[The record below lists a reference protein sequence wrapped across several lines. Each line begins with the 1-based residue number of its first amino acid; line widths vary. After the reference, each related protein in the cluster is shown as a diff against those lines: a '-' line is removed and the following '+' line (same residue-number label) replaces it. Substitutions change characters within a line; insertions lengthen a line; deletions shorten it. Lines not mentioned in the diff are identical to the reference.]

1 MYMKFFLRAQAY
13 LLIALLSGPLY
24 AMSDVPDGLPDRI
37 VGDIG
42 AAVYT
47 SNLHIGTEGTQS
59 LVLPYAFFDYQ
70 RFFIRIDEVGIK
82 TFKMGYGY
90 LEVIG
95 KINLDSYKVK
105 SPFNA
110 TSINRSDPIP
120 LGLGTFQETPIGGF
134 FVNAYHDFGKSKGAL
149 YEFLYFAELETYK
162 KIVIYPQVGVERQ
175 SSQYANYYYGINS
188 GESQLTG
195 YNAYSASA
203 TNNLLAGMMVEI
215 PVVDNWYV
223 NVYGKRKWMGNGIN
237 NSPVLNRSFQDN
249 IFVALA
255 YRFK

>member
-1 MYMKFFLRAQAY
+1 MRFIKTIQLS
-13 LLIALLSGPLY
+13 LLLAAFSMPIY
-24 AMSDVPDGLPDRI
+24 AAENVPDGIPDRI

-59 LVLPYAFFDYQ
+59 IVMPYAFFDYQ
-70 RFFIRIDEVGIK
+70 RFFVRIDEVGIK

-90 LEVIG
+90 FEVIG

-105 SPFNA
+105 SPINGN
-110 TSINRSDPIP
+110 SINRSDPIP

-149 YEFLYFAELETYK
+149 YEFLYFAEIETYK
-162 KIVIYPQVGVERQ
+162 KVVVYPQIGLERQ
-175 SSQYANYYYGINS
+175 SSQYANYYYGINP
-188 GESQLTG
+188 GESSLTG
-195 YNAYSASA
+195 YNAYSTPA
-203 TNNLLAGMMVEI
+203 TNNVLAGLLVEI

-223 NVYGKRKWMGNGIN
+223 NIYGKRKWMGGGIN
-237 NSPVLNRSFQDN
+237 NSPVMNRSFQDN
-249 IFVALA
+249 IFAALA